1 LQEGKQE
8 QKRNASRTYQEGKMI
23 ILILGMTLLAAC
35 AAAGYIGN
43 TPDGQEACN
52 GTANTRQ

>member
-1 LQEGKQE
+1 
-8 QKRNASRTYQEGKMI
+8 MI
-23 ILILGMTLLAAC
+23 ILAIGMTLLAAC